1 MTATLLFIAGI
12 LSLAAIY
19 AILTLALNVDAGYA
33 GLWDLGIA
41 GYFAL
46 GAYTYTLLTMAP
58 PESWRVYDVGFGL
71 PIWAGVLGACL
82 VPLLAAYVIGR
93 PTLRLRKE
101 YLLIATFAF
110 AEVIH
115 QVLTN
120 EIWLTNGTSGFH
132 RLEQPFRAA
141 FTSESYIVFFAI
153 LVLGMLAVVYA
164 ILARLSRSPIGRT
177 LRALRENEAAAQA
190 AGKNVSR
197 LRLHAFVIT
206 ATIAGLAG
214 VLYVWHS
221 TIVVP
226 NMFTA
231 TVTFT
236 VWTALVIGGIGNP
249 RGAVVGAFILLLL
262 QEMTRFFQ
270 ISAEFAVVLSAMREV
285 FLGLLLILVV
295 RFLPRGV
302 RPEQPELLLRH
313 KPASRAG
320 VTEDA

>member
-1 MTATLLFIAGI
+1 MTAILMFLAGI
-12 LSLAAIY
+12 ASLAAIY
-19 AILTLALNVDAGYA
+19 AILTLALNVGAGYA

-58 PESWRVYDVGFGL
+58 PESWRVYTVGFGL
-71 PIWAGVLGACL
+71 PMWVGVIGACL
-82 VPLLAAYVIGR
+82 VPMLAAYVIGR

-115 QVLTN
+115 QVVTN

-132 RLEQPFRAA
+132 RIERPFRALFA
-141 FTSESYIVFFAI
+141 SDTYVFFFTL
-153 LVLGMLAVVYA
+153 LVLGVLVLVYA
-164 ILARLSRSPIGRT
+164 LLAHLSRSPFGRT

-190 AGKNVSR
+190 AGKNVSQ
-197 LRLHAFVIT
+197 LRLQAFVIT
-206 ATIAGLAG
+206 ATVAGLAG

-249 RGAVVGAFILLLL
+249 RGAVLGAFILILL

-270 ISAEFAVVLSAMREV
+270 ISAELAVILSSMREV

-295 RFLPRGV
+295 RFLPRGI
-302 RPEQPELLLRH
+302 RPERPEPVTRRKAERQPE
-313 KPASRAG
+313 AAERA
-320 VTEDA
+320 